1 MASYDLPH
9 TATYQYAGV
18 NFATTT
24 TGKIP
29 VPRKCTKGRVL
40 DIAVY
45 ATTTFTQT
53 TTAGAVEVGD
63 GTTATKFAN
72 LSTGGTV
79 AGNSVTGNDQTSG
92 PVYQSTYFAANYN
105 SGAGLHDLIVTFLAP
120 TGGTPAGVGNVFI
133 IMAWDEIQS
142 YP

>member
-1 MASYDLPH
+1 MSQYDLPYVTTH
-9 TATYQYAGV
+9 TYPGV

-29 VPRKCTKGRVL
+29 VPRKAAKGRVL
-40 DIAVY
+40 DIACI

-53 TTAGAVEVGD
+53 TTPGAVQVGD
-63 GTTATKFAN
+63 GTTAAIFGS
-72 LSTGGTV
+72 LSMGGTA

-92 PVYQSTYFAANYN
+92 PVYASTYFKQNYN
-105 SGAGLHDLIVTFLAP
+105 SAGGLHDLIVTFLAP
-120 TGGTPAGVGNVFI
+120 TGGTPAGAGTVFI
-133 IMAWDEIQS
+133 YMGWDMIQS